1 MQRRRFMGLV
11 ASTVAVSSVALP
23 PLVARAAEVREGVL
37 GSADAPVTIIEYF
50 SMTCP
55 HCANFHKDTLP
66 VLKERYIDTGK
77 LRMLLRDFPLDRYAL
92 FAAVIAHCAGNERY
106 PAFVDV
112 FLETQQQW
120 LGAEDPLAALKSLGQ
135 LGGLSV
141 EQMDA
146 CLADEKMIDAVLQM
160 RLEGEQTYNVNS
172 TPSFIIGGK
181 LYAGNNSP
189 EGFAQLIDPLL
200 P

>member
-1 MQRRRFMGLV
+1 MQRRDVLGILAAAAV
-11 ASTVAVSSVALP
+11 AGVMP
-23 PLVARAAEVREGVL
+23 ARAQVAEVKEGVL
-37 GSADAPVTIIEYF
+37 GSPDAPLTIIEYF
-50 SMTCP
+50 SLTCP
-55 HCANFHKDTLP
+55 HCANFHRDTLP

-77 LRMLLRDFPLDRYAL
+77 VRMLLRDFPLDRYAL
-92 FAAVIAHCAGNERY
+92 FAAVIAHCAGNDRY

-112 FLETQQQW
+112 FFQTQQQW
-120 LGAEDPLAALKSLGQ
+120 LSAPDPLAALKSLGQ
-135 LGGLSV
+135 LGGLTM
-141 EQMDA
+141 ERMDA
-146 CLADEKMIDAVLQM
+146 CLADEKMIDAVLEM

-189 EGFAQLIDPLL
+189 EGFAQIIDPLL

>member
-1 MQRRRFMGLV
+1 MRRRVFMGFLAGV
-11 ASTVAVSSVALP
+11 AAATAVP
-23 PLVARAAEVREGVL
+23 GPIAAQGVEVREGVI
-37 GSADAPVTIIEYF
+37 GSAEAPLTIIEYF

-55 HCANFHKDTLP
+55 HCANFHRDTLP

-77 LRMLLRDFPLDRYAL
+77 VRILLRDFPLDRYAL
-92 FAAVIAHCAGNERY
+92 FAAVIAHCAGNDRY
-106 PAFVDV
+106 PTFVDV

-120 LGAEDPLAALKSLGQ
+120 MSAPDPLAALKSLGQ
-135 LGGLSV
+135 LGGLTM

-146 CLADEKMIDAVLQM
+146 CLADEKMIDAVLEM

-172 TPSFIIGGK
+172 TPSFIIDGK

-189 EGFAQLIDPLL
+189 EGFAQIIDPLL